1 MNLKQFKFF
10 KPPRKKIDKLR
21 LYKEMLR
28 EAIAIIVLET
38 DATSEASVR
47 MKIKNTVAKRLNN
60 KI

>member
-1 MNLKQFKFF
+1 MKLTELKFF
-10 KPPRKKIDKLR
+10 KPPRKKTNKLR

-47 MKIKNTVAKRLNN
+47 TKIKNTVTKRF
-60 KI
+60 KS